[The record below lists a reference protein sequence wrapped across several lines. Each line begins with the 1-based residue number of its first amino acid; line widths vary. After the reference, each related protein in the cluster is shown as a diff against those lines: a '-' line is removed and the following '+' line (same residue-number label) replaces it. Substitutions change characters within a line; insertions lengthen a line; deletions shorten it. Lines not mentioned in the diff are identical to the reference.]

1 MNHTFAFFAGLLLLA
16 ANTSV
21 AQESEPF
28 EPVLPSQIIS
38 PDFSEETAEVYTT
51 VVMQGL
57 DKTTARV
64 KKFDVP
70 VNGTVKFGSLEITA
84 RHCKKS
90 HPEETPESAAFLIVD
105 EVRQNENKKM
115 LFSGWMFASSPA
127 LSALEHPVYDVWVLD
142 CKKDSTAPTEKSPQ

>member
-84 RHCKKS
+84 RHCKKK
-90 HPEETPESAAFLIVD
+90 PPRGNA
-105 EVRQNENKKM
+105 RKCC
-115 LFSGWMFASSPA
+115 LFNCG
-127 LSALEHPVYDVWVLD
+127 
-142 CKKDSTAPTEKSPQ
+142 